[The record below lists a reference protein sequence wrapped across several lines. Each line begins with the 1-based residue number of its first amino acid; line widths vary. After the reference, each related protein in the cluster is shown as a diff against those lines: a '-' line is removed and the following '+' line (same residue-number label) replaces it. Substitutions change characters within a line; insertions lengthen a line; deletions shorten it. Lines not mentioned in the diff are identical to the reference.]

1 MGQVTIYL
9 DDKTEQKARASARA
23 EGVSLS
29 RWVAERI
36 ERRAQREWP
45 AAVRA
50 LAGAWAD
57 LPSAKRIRRPGA
69 RDIARA
75 RL

>member
-9 DDKTEQKARASARA
+9 DAKTEKKARAAARS

-29 RWVAERI
+29 KWVVERI
-36 ERRAQREWP
+36 ERSARSEWP
-45 AAVRA
+45 AHFRA
-50 LAGAWAD
+50 LAGAWPDAPTVEQIRASYGRD
-57 LPSAKRIRRPGA
+57 TKRN
-69 RDIARA
+69 

>member
-9 DDKTEQKARASARA
+9 DAETEAQARASARA

-29 RWVAERI
+29 KWVAERI
-36 ERRAQREWP
+36 QRRALGEWP
-45 AAVRA
+45 ASIRA

-57 LPSAKRIRRPGA
+57 LPAADQTRKTRAKDIPRR
-69 RDIARA
+69 

>member
-1 MGQVTIYL
+1 MGQVTIYI
-9 DDKTEQKARASARA
+9 DDQTEKKARASARA

-36 ERRAQREWP
+36 ERRGRREWP
-45 AAVRA
+45 AAVRS
-50 LAGAWAD
+50 LAGAWTD
-57 LPSAKRIRRPGA
+57 LPSVQRIRRPGA
-69 RDIARA
+69 KDIARE